1 MRLQTVKNGIR
12 DARIAIWRRCG
23 IPRERFE
30 PVYTVNRSEEFWT
43 GWALAY
49 YQWESCLSFE
59 EIVQY
64 VPIAKI
70 RDMYMPYHEMDIRS
84 FVEHMDVLIAKAR
97 PDTNLKRYRKLANLS
112 QSMLAKSSGVPV
124 RTIQQYEQRQ
134 KNINKAQAESL
145 LMLASALSCDPTDLI
160 EKR

>member
-1 MRLQTVKNGIR
+1 M
-12 DARIAIWRRCG
+12 
-23 IPRERFE
+23 
-30 PVYTVNRSEEFWT
+30 
-43 GWALAY
+43 
-49 YQWESCLSFE
+49 
-59 EIVQY
+59 
-64 VPIAKI
+64 PIAKI